1 MQWSKVYTLMHE
13 IELKP
18 SLRLGMLLLAMV
30 LLAGLA
36 IYLAALPPALKW
48 ALATANG
55 ILLGWTLVRQRAAM
69 PRLRISADGSLGIR
83 MPSGEWVAAGVI
95 GDSYVSAG
103 LCVLRMEIEGKRR
116 VLTLLP
122 DSVTPDG
129 MRRLRASL
137 RWGPRTR
144 SDTASRDAG

>member
-1 MQWSKVYTLMHE
+1 MQWLKVYTLMHE

-18 SLRLGMLLLAMV
+18 SLWLGVLLLAMT
-30 LLAGLA
+30 LLGWLA
-36 IYLAALPPALKW
+36 IFLAALPLALKW
-48 ALATANG
+48 ALAMASG
-55 ILLGWTLVRQRAAM
+55 ILLGSALVRQRAAM
-69 PRLRISADGSLGIR
+69 PRLRISVDGSLRISV
-83 MPSGEWVAAGVI
+83 PSGDWVTAGVM
-95 GDSYVSAG
+95 GDSYVSPG
-103 LCVLRMEIEGKRR
+103 LCVLRLEVEGKRR

-122 DSVTPDG
+122 DSVTPDN

>member
-1 MQWSKVYTLMHE
+1 MHE

-18 SLRLGMLLLAMV
+18 SLWLGMLLLAMT
-30 LLAGLA
+30 LLAWLA
-36 IYLAALPPALKW
+36 IFLAALPLALKW
-48 ALATANG
+48 ALATASG
-55 ILLGWTLVRQRAAM
+55 ILLGWALVRQRAAM
-69 PRLRISADGSLGIR
+69 PRLRISVDGSLRISV
-83 MPSGEWVAAGVI
+83 PSGDWVTAGVM
-95 GDSYVSAG
+95 GDSYVSPG
-103 LCVLRMEIEGKRR
+103 FCVLRLEVEGKRR